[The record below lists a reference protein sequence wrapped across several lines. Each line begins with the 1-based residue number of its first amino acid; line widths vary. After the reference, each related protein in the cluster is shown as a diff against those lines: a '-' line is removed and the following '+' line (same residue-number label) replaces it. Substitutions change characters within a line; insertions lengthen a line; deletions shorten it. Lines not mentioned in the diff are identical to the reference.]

1 MRWAEIC
8 KKIQK
13 EENRGATLAHGV
25 PAVTWQESQA
35 WGITAHRRAQ
45 WRQIPSYCT
54 TAHTITGNW
63 NVLLRQLHP
72 VRLLLVI
79 EWLSFRHAGML
90 SLRWITL
97 TSCCQ
102 AASTFFLSRSYS
114 LAGLFS
120 PQSSLLSA
128 PGKAAW
134 IIEPAV
140 WNSLTGGKQAKSS
153 GFSLAFIPLLYLGI
167 ALTLP
172 QKFPHLAWPWD
183 LFSIPEFSI
192 PAGRMNV
199 KHGGL

>member
-13 EENRGATLAHGV
+13 EENRGATLPQSPGRSRRPEASRRTAGHNGGKSSHTA
-25 PAVTWQESQA
+25 PQHTQSQA
-35 WGITAHRRAQ
+35 TETSCWGSFT
-45 WRQIPSYCT
+45 PSGFY
-54 TAHTITGNW
+54 W
-63 NVLLRQLHP
+63 F
-72 VRLLLVI
+72 

-114 LAGLFS
+114 LAGLLS

-172 QKFPHLAWPWD
+172 QNFPHLAWPWD

-192 PAGRMNV
+192 PVGRMNV

>member
-45 WRQIPSYCT
+45 WRQILSYCT

-63 NVLLRQLHP
+63 NILLRQLHP
-72 VRLLLVI
+72 VRLLLVWVI
-79 EWLSFRHAGML
+79 ELQACRDAEFTLNHSHFLLSSSLHFLPLSLLLTRWLALSTELSFICSGKSCLNH
-90 SLRWITL
+90 W
-97 TSCCQ
+97 TSCLK
-102 AASTFFLSRSYS
+102 FFD
-114 LAGLFS
+114 
-120 PQSSLLSA
+120 
-128 PGKAAW
+128 
-134 IIEPAV
+134 
-140 WNSLTGGKQAKSS
+140 GGQAKSS

-172 QKFPHLAWPWD
+172 QNFPHLAWPWD

-192 PAGRMNV
+192 PVGRMNV